1 MRRVTAGSWAAG
13 LWAAATLLAAPAFAQ
28 TDATEPSADALSRA
42 TIGVAERVLPCVVQI
57 YSTGVVPRS
66 GDALLSSFASTGS
79 GAIVD
84 PAGWIVTNAHVVDGS
99 RRVEVLLPARGTD
112 ADHASIL
119 PPAGPRLGARVV
131 GMDRETDIAVLRV
144 EAESLPFLEFADS
157 DNLRPGELVF
167 AFGAPHGLAGSVSMG
182 VVSATARQPGPD
194 HPMVYIQ
201 TDASVN
207 PGNSGGPLT
216 DSAGRIHG
224 INTFILS
231 RSGGS
236 EGLAFAIPAN
246 IVRVIYEQI
255 RAQGRVIR
263 GDIGVSAQ
271 TVSPRLG
278 QALGLDR
285 TWGVVL
291 GDVRPESPG
300 ERAGLRAGDLVL
312 ALNGKTMENG
322 RQLDVNI
329 YRQPVGSRVSLDILR
344 DGKPMKVEVEVSR
357 RREPDYSELA
367 TNESNRLPEIGV
379 LAVPLGDGVRELLP
393 RLRRRTGLLIVAQ
406 SGSPGL
412 DDELQPGDVVHRI
425 GSREVTT
432 LEEARNALKSVPAGS
447 LVALHVERDQTLRY
461 LAVERR

>member
-1 MRRVTAGSWAAG
+1 
-13 LWAAATLLAAPAFAQ
+13 
-28 TDATEPSADALSRA
+28 
-42 TIGVAERVLPCVVQI
+42 
-57 YSTGVVPRS
+57 
-66 GDALLSSFASTGS
+66 
-79 GAIVD
+79 
-84 PAGWIVTNAHVVDGS
+84 
-99 RRVEVLLPARGTD
+99 
-112 ADHASIL
+112 
-119 PPAGPRLGARVV
+119 
-131 GMDRETDIAVLRV
+131 
-144 EAESLPFLEFADS
+144 
-157 DNLRPGELVF
+157 
-167 AFGAPHGLAGSVSMG
+167 
-182 VVSATARQPGPD
+182 
-194 HPMVYIQ
+194 
-201 TDASVN
+201 
-207 PGNSGGPLT
+207 
-216 DSAGRIHG
+216 
-224 INTFILS
+224 
-231 RSGGS
+231 
-236 EGLAFAIPAN
+236 
-246 IVRVIYEQI
+246 
-255 RAQGRVIR
+255 VIR

-329 YRQPVGSRVSLDILR
+329 YRQPVGTRVSLDILR
-344 DGKPMKVEVEVSR
+344 DGKPKKVEVEVSR

-367 TNESNRLPEIGV
+367 TNESNRIPEIGV
-379 LAVPLGDGVRELLP
+379 LAVPLDDGVREFLP

-406 SGSPGL
+406 SGPPGL
-412 DDELQPGDVVHRI
+412 DDDLQPGDVVHRI